1 MAPYT
6 DVAALFP
13 VFSQSR
19 LGLGSSCLSGISGT
33 LGPPVEVTLSQFG
46 ESMCRPTKHNKIVV
60 KDGS

>member
-13 VFSQSR
+13 VFHR
-19 LGLGSSCLSGISGT
+19 VGLGSSCLSGISGT
-33 LGPPVEVTLSQFG
+33 LGPPVEVTLSQFM